1 MSTDANARGARPS
14 LGHIP
19 GLDGVRA
26 LSVLAIIAFHTGLN
40 SVPGGY
46 YGVDAFFVLSGFL
59 ITSLLV
65 KEWGKSGTIR
75 LRRFWAGRAR
85 RLLPAL
91 FLLVTVMGIVMAFVP
106 TLLQAPH
113 MLGYAIATVFY
124 ASNWYSAHT
133 SASYFSLTSGQSPL
147 LHTWSLAIEEQ
158 FYLVWPLVVLA
169 VMKLGRGRLYA
180 WRSGGGEGG
189 HAAPRRAWGRRPRQ
203 DRSIEILGGGSMVL
217 TPAPAAASVDP
228 EWERRRR
235 LQALFGVACFGSLA
249 SALWMVFLAPDG
261 YTTRAYYGTDCR
273 AQALLVGA
281 AISIGLTLWR
291 EGSHRRWFKTF
302 AGVAGILGVAGS
314 AVLWTTVQENSVF
327 AFSGGFLLASLAAGG
342 VVLACAV
349 APRSIAVRLL
359 ELPPLPQWGRISYG
373 MYLWYWPVLL
383 VMTGQR
389 LHWGV
394 YPLFLARVGIT
405 VAIAALSYDLVE
417 MPIRRG
423 ALKHW
428 RSWVAAPI
436 GAAAAISAIFISTLV
451 PVGATELA
459 GSPINVPTLGT
470 TTTTTTTTQPAAP
483 GQPTTST
490 VATTTTTAP
499 PPQTFLSLPL
509 PPSTGKSDKPVKVLI
524 VGDSIAGT
532 LGVGLADLADRSHY
546 DVQFANEGDP
556 GCSVSM
562 QAEIKALWY
571 TLPPGKPCS
580 STDPDSLFA
589 TWRKW
594 VDAYNPDVV
603 VYVARGETFD
613 QEVGGRWQNLGQS
626 SFDDYV
632 ASRYREGVSVLG
644 SRGATVV
651 LMTSPYYDSGASP
664 SGGPWPEDAPNRVQ
678 IDNSTI
684 RQVASTSTTGAG
696 TATDGKV
703 YVFDLNQV
711 VDPTGKY
718 SPTIGPY
725 NIRCN
730 DGVHF
735 SQSGGEYVGLKLLP
749 DLLALGQ
756 AHAGASPGGAWP
768 GTMPASTPPWFPSLP
783 CQ

>member
-1 MSTDANARGARPS
+1 MSTDANARGGRPS

-26 LSVLAIIAFHTGLN
+26 LSVLAIIAFHTGLH

-65 KEWGKSGTIR
+65 KEWGATGTVR

-106 TLLQAPH
+106 TLLEAPH

-133 SASYFSLTSGQSPL
+133 SATYFSLSSGQSPL

-180 WRSGGGEGG
+180 WRYGGGRGG
-189 HAAPRRAWGRRPRQ
+189 HAGARQAAGRRARQ
-203 DRSIEILGGGSMVL
+203 ERSVEILGGGSMVL
-217 TPAPAAASVDP
+217 TAAPAPATVDP

-235 LQALFGVACFGSLA
+235 LQALFGVACLGSLA
-249 SALWMVFLAPDG
+249 SALAMVFLAPNG

-291 EGSHRRWFKTF
+291 EGSQRQWFKTF

-327 AFSGGFLLASLAAGG
+327 AFSGGFLLAGLAAGG

-383 VMTGQR
+383 VMTPQR

-394 YPLFLARVGIT
+394 YPLFLACVGIT

-423 ALKHW
+423 ALNNW

-436 GAAAAISAIFISTLV
+436 GAAAAISAVFISTLV

-459 GSPINVPTLGT
+459 GTPVTIQTLAT
-470 TTTTTTTTQPAAP
+470 STTTTTTQPVAP
-483 GQPTTST
+483 GQ
-490 VATTTTTAP
+490 
-499 PPQTFLSLPL
+499 
-509 PPSTGKSDKPVKVLI
+509 
-524 VGDSIAGT
+524 
-532 LGVGLADLADRSHY
+532 
-546 DVQFANEGDP
+546 
-556 GCSVSM
+556 
-562 QAEIKALWY
+562 
-571 TLPPGKPCS
+571 
-580 STDPDSLFA
+580 
-589 TWRKW
+589 
-594 VDAYNPDVV
+594 
-603 VYVARGETFD
+603 
-613 QEVGGRWQNLGQS
+613 
-626 SFDDYV
+626 
-632 ASRYREGVSVLG
+632 
-644 SRGATVV
+644 
-651 LMTSPYYDSGASP
+651 
-664 SGGPWPEDAPNRVQ
+664 
-678 IDNSTI
+678 
-684 RQVASTSTTGAG
+684 STS
-696 TATDGKV
+696 
-703 YVFDLNQV
+703 
-711 VDPTGKY
+711 
-718 SPTIGPY
+718 
-725 NIRCN
+725 
-730 DGVHF
+730 
-735 SQSGGEYVGLKLLP
+735 
-749 DLLALGQ
+749 
-756 AHAGASPGGAWP
+756 
-768 GTMPASTPPWFPSLP
+768 
-783 CQ
+783 

>member
-1 MSTDANARGARPS
+1 M
-14 LGHIP
+14 
-19 GLDGVRA
+19 
-26 LSVLAIIAFHTGLN
+26 
-40 SVPGGY
+40 
-46 YGVDAFFVLSGFL
+46 
-59 ITSLLV
+59 
-65 KEWGKSGTIR
+65 
-75 LRRFWAGRAR
+75 
-85 RLLPAL
+85 
-91 FLLVTVMGIVMAFVP
+91 
-106 TLLQAPH
+106 
-113 MLGYAIATVFY
+113 
-124 ASNWYSAHT
+124 
-133 SASYFSLTSGQSPL
+133 
-147 LHTWSLAIEEQ
+147 
-158 FYLVWPLVVLA
+158 
-169 VMKLGRGRLYA
+169 
-180 WRSGGGEGG
+180 
-189 HAAPRRAWGRRPRQ
+189 
-203 DRSIEILGGGSMVL
+203 
-217 TPAPAAASVDP
+217 
-228 EWERRRR
+228 
-235 LQALFGVACFGSLA
+235 
-249 SALWMVFLAPDG
+249 
-261 YTTRAYYGTDCR
+261 
-273 AQALLVGA
+273 
-281 AISIGLTLWR
+281 WR

-314 AVLWTTVQENSVF
+314 ALLWTTVQENSVF

-349 APRSIAVRLL
+349 APRSLAVRLL

-423 ALKHW
+423 ALRNW

-459 GSPINVPTLGT
+459 GSPINIPTAVLST
-470 TTTTTTTTQPAAP
+470 STTTTTTTQPAAP
-483 GQPTTST
+483 GQSTTST
-490 VATTTTTAP
+490 VATTTTTTTP
-499 PPQTFLSLPL
+499 PRTYLSLPL
-509 PPSTGKSDKPVKVLI
+509 PPSTGKADKPVKVLI

-546 DVQFANEGDP
+546 NVQFANEGSP
-556 GCSVSM
+556 GCSLSM
-562 QAEIKALWY
+562 QQQIKVLWY
-571 TLPPGKPCS
+571 TVPPNPPCS
-580 STDPDSLFA
+580 STNPDALVT

-594 VDAYNPDVV
+594 VDSYNPDVV
-603 VYVARGETFD
+603 LYVARGETFD
-613 QEVGGRWQNLGQS
+613 QEVGGKWQNVGQAA
-626 SFDDYV
+626 FDDYV
-632 ASRYREGVSVLG
+632 ASRFREAVNVLG
-644 SRGATVV
+644 SRGASVV
-651 LMTSPYYDSGASP
+651 LMTSPYYDSGTQPA
-664 SGGPWPEDAPNRVQ
+664 GGPWPEDAPSRVQ
-678 IDNSTI
+678 IDNSTL
-684 RQVASTSTTGAG
+684 RAVASTSTTGSG

-711 VDPTGKY
+711 ADPSGKY

-735 SQSGGEYVGLKLLP
+735 SQSGGEYVGLRLLP

-756 AHAGASPGGAWP
+756 DHATTSPGGAWA
-768 GTMPASTPPWFPSLP
+768 GTMPPSTPSWFQRLP

>member
-1 MSTDANARGARPS
+1 MSTDANAHGARTS
-14 LGHIP
+14 LGRIP

-65 KEWGKSGTIR
+65 KEWGSSGSIR

-91 FLLVTVMGIVMAFVP
+91 FVLVTVMGIVMAFFP
-106 TLLQAPH
+106 TLFQAPH
-113 MLGYAIATVFY
+113 MLGYALATVFY
-124 ASNWYSAHT
+124 VSNWYSTHT
-133 SASYFSLTSGQSPL
+133 SATYFSLSSGQSPL

-158 FYLVWPLVVLA
+158 FYLVWPLAVLA
-169 VMKLGRGRLYA
+169 VLKLGRGRLYA
-180 WRSGGGEGG
+180 WRCGGGHGG
-189 HAAPRRAWGRRPRQ
+189 HARPRRARGRRARQ
-203 DRSIEILGGGSMVL
+203 ERSIEILGGGSMVL
-217 TPAPAAASVDP
+217 TPAPAPATVDP
-228 EWERRRR
+228 EWERRLR

-249 SALWMVFLAPDG
+249 SALTMVFFAPNG

-291 EGSHRRWFKTF
+291 EGSNRRWFKTC

-314 AVLWTTVQENSVF
+314 AVLWTTVQETSVF

-349 APRSIAVRLL
+349 APRSLAVRLL

-383 VMTGQR
+383 LMTGQR

-423 ALKHW
+423 ALRNW
-428 RSWVAAPI
+428 RSWVAAPV
-436 GAAAAISAIFISTLV
+436 GAAAAIAAVFVSTLV

-459 GSPINVPTLGT
+459 GKPIDIQTPA
-470 TTTTTTTTQPAAP
+470 TTTTTQPVGP
-483 GQPTTST
+483 GRLTSSPI
-490 VATTTTTAP
+490 ATTTTTAP
-499 PPQTFLSLPL
+499 VQTYLSLPL
-509 PPSTGKSDKPVKVLI
+509 PPSGGPAGKQVKVLI
-524 VGDSIAGT
+524 VGDSVAGT
-532 LGVGLADLADRSHY
+532 LGVGLADLAERSH
-546 DVQFANEGDP
+546 DNVQFANEGAP
-556 GCSVSM
+556 GCSASM
-562 QAEIKALWY
+562 QEQIKVLWY
-571 TLPPGKPCS
+571 TVPPNPPCS
-580 STDPDSLFA
+580 STNPEALFT
-589 TWRKW
+589 TWRQW

-613 QEVGGRWQNLGQS
+613 QEVGNRWQNLGQA

-632 ASRYREGVSVLG
+632 ASRYREAVSVLG

-651 LMTSPYYDSGASP
+651 LMTSPYYDSGSQPA
-664 SGGPWPEDAPNRVQ
+664 GGPWPEDAPARVQ

-684 RQVASTSTTGAG
+684 RQVASTSTTGPG
-696 TATDGKV
+696 TPADGKV
-703 YVFDLNQV
+703 YVFDLNEV
-711 VDPTGKY
+711 VDPGGKY

-725 NIRCN
+725 NVRCN

-735 SQSGGEYVGLKLLP
+735 SQSGGEYVGLRLLP

-756 AHAGASPGGAWP
+756 AHAIGSPGGAWP
-768 GTMPASTPPWFPSLP
+768 GTMPPSTPSWFPKLP